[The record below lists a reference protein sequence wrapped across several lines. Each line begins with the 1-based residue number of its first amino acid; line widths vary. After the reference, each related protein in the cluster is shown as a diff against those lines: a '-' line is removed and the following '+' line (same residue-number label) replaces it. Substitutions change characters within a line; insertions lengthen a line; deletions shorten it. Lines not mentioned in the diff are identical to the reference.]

1 MSRKRRATIELVLAV
16 VAAAGL
22 GVELAGIADDRHG
35 RPDPA
40 G

>member
-1 MSRKRRATIELVLAV
+1 MSRKRRGIVELVLAV
-16 VAAAGL
+16 VAAAGC
-22 GVELAGIADDRHG
+22 GVVLAGIADDRHG